1 MAELETYM
9 RSVLYDGEVRL
20 NIDRLREADEQ
31 QLKSWA
37 EVLSE
42 KRLQWYTE
50 SSHNFK
56 VTSENAIQV
65 AYHVLLQKLSISREQ
80 APIVRCD
87 EKQIIFHSNNFCPTL
102 EACKI
107 LSLDTRFVCKHLTEK
122 PTTDLIRKIHPK
134 LKFTRNYEKLRPYV
148 DYCEEKIIL
157 EG

>member
-20 NIDRLREADEQ
+20 NIDRLRGADEQ

-56 VTSENAIQV
+56 VTSENAIQL
-65 AYHVLLQKLSISREQ
+65 AYHVLLQKLEMS
-80 APIVRCD
+80 
-87 EKQIIFHSNNFCPTL
+87 
-102 EACKI
+102 
-107 LSLDTRFVCKHLTEK
+107 
-122 PTTDLIRKIHPK
+122 
-134 LKFTRNYEKLRPYV
+134 
-148 DYCEEKIIL
+148 
-157 EG
+157 G